1 MARKSSDGKRLPCR
15 RMQFD
20 SAQGEHFKRSRT
32 MPQDLKQVLA
42 FLLAVFLVAVSIL
55 LAALVV
61 ASVGVLMLACQWL
74 KFLFMA

>member
-1 MARKSSDGKRLPCR
+1 
-15 RMQFD
+15 
-20 SAQGEHFKRSRT
+20 